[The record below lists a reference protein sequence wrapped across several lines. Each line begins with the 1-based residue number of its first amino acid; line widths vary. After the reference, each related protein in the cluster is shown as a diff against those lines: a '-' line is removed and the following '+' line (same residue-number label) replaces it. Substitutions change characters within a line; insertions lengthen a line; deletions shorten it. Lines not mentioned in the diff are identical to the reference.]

1 MFKPISYVLVGLT
14 ASFITSAYH
23 GAGIVETLIVGVLA
37 GNAAL
42 IVWMIGSFVADR
54 HWRPVLDAATMSK
67 GVCPSCRTFN
77 SLEEVTSAD
86 PTIRCAHC
94 HACDERFAVS
104 LQHGRLSAER
114 LGKFED

>member
-1 MFKPISYVLVGLT
+1 MLKPISYALVGIT

-23 GAGIVETLIVGVLA
+23 GGGIVETLIVGVLA

-42 IVWMIGSFVADR
+42 IVWMIGSVVADR
-54 HWRPVLDAATMSK
+54 HWRPYAEAAMMSK
-67 GVCPSCRTFN
+67 GVCPSCLTFN

-86 PTIRCAHC
+86 PDIRCAHC

>member
-1 MFKPISYVLVGLT
+1 MFKTISYALVGIT
-14 ASFITSAYH
+14 ASFITSAYQ
-23 GAGIVETLIVGVLA
+23 GAGMAETLIVGVLA
-37 GNAAL
+37 GNAA
-42 IVWMIGSFVADR
+42 IVVWMIGSFVADR

-86 PTIRCAHC
+86 PDIRCAHC

>member
-1 MFKPISYVLVGLT
+1 MLRIISYALVGVT
-14 ASFITSAYH
+14 ASFITSVYQ

-37 GNAAL
+37 GTAA
-42 IVWMIGSFVADR
+42 IVVWMIGSFAADW
-54 HWRPVLDAATMSK
+54 HWRPLLDAATMSE

-86 PTIRCAHC
+86 PDIRCAHC

>member
-1 MFKPISYVLVGLT
+1 MLRIISYALVGVT
-14 ASFITSAYH
+14 ASFITSVYQ

-37 GNAAL
+37 GTAA
-42 IVWMIGSFVADR
+42 IVVWMIGSFAADW
-54 HWRPVLDAATMSK
+54 HWRPLLDAATMSE

-86 PTIRCAHC
+86 PDIRCAHC

-104 LQHGRLSAER
+104 LRRGRLSAER